1 MGDPDGEGIEEEDEG
16 EWRLDLGE
24 RDGAG
29 DEGIDD
35 RFMFV
40 RIVGQRLGMV
50 VRQGVI
56 GVVMMVVMAGL
67 LRAVAVVDES
77 EVATGGFEVA
87 GAVVADVHA
96 ERLGPEDSQE
106 GGQGKEAMRTF

>member
-1 MGDPDGEGIEEEDEG
+1 
-16 EWRLDLGE
+16 
-24 RDGAG
+24 
-29 DEGIDD
+29 
-35 RFMFV
+35 
-40 RIVGQRLGMV
+40 
-50 VRQGVI
+50 
-56 GVVMMVVMAGL
+56 L

-87 GAVVADVHA
+87 GAVVTDVHA

>member
-1 MGDPDGEGIEEEDEG
+1 VGDPDGEGIEEEDEG

-29 DEGIDD
+29 DEGVDD
-35 RFMFV
+35 RFV
-40 RIVGQRLGMV
+40 LVGTIWKRGVVIVL
-50 VRQGVI
+50 QGVI
-56 GVVMMVVMAGL
+56 GVVMMVVRAGL

>member
-1 MGDPDGEGIEEEDEG
+1 M
-16 EWRLDLGE
+16 L
-24 RDGAG
+24 
-29 DEGIDD
+29 
-35 RFMFV
+35 V
-40 RIVGQRLGMV
+40 RIFGQGRCV
-50 VRQGVI
+50 IVWEGVI
-56 GVVMMVVMAGL
+56 GLVMMIVRAGL

>member
-1 MGDPDGEGIEEEDEG
+1 
-16 EWRLDLGE
+16 
-24 RDGAG
+24 
-29 DEGIDD
+29 
-35 RFMFV
+35 MFV

-56 GVVMMVVMAGL
+56 GVVMMVVRAGL